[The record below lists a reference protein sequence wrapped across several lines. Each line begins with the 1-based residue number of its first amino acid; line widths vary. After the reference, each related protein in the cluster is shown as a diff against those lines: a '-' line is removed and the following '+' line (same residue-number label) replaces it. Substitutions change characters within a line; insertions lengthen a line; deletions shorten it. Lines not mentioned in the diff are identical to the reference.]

1 MFLRLEA
8 LCDVAH
14 LSPPRLFAFVFVAVV
29 APGVWSM
36 EMLIL
41 IGYIPLTC

>member
-1 MFLRLEA
+1 MPRSPSISHA
-8 LCDVAH
+8 LIWIHV
-14 LSPPRLFAFVFVAVV
+14 LVAVV